1 MHSQICPPQSSYS
14 PGNAAAQFWRPVDTG
29 SGSNRRVLL
38 MPSTATNITA
48 GGGTTMSS
56 PGPTPPTPLSH
67 RHSPAARSAPVSPAP
82 PPQPPTRVGA
92 GTTQPSASYGIM
104 HFPRQPPGGGSA
116 SQHDM
121 TSEYQN
127 RGSPYG
133 YNQES
138 QSGMG
143 PRHGS
148 LSRFDGLSSSPS
160 DDFAPPSLPPRR
172 NPPPPPPRSGSG
184 LCTPLSP
191 SQHHQRI
198 SPDRSYYPATQVDVG
213 GPIQRVV
220 PPPQRTPTSIPG
232 PATLSSPPEAVSDC
246 VDIEVTNGLLHL
258 LFARFVDTSDNSA
271 TGAPDLRRVVA
282 HLVRIA
288 HTEIYIQPPACLQT
302 PSQRCLEASVGPSGG
317 LLEKME
323 ASMYEQNPQSAA
335 ISPNTGQT
343 QTGTTYLPGAN
354 PMTST
359 SRASGKR
366 RPSRDIEMAS
376 ISSSSSSD
384 SASSSEEEEELD
396 EEGRRV
402 GADYNIY
409 EGVGLGGR
417 GQNGSSLPAAA
428 TTNSASPSMVQTG
441 PKTSSLTV
449 PGATQT
455 NSTTLLTVA
464 ELQVL
469 PQNTTIKCLKASA
482 MQALVNLV
490 SAYQL
495 DPALRRRDLDI
506 AQLLAR
512 IQIYTMTQSER
523 VMAARNAVSEGRLSP
538 DDGQRVAPTH
548 VPVPEVAALVRLSF
562 HPNHRQAICDL
573 GGLHALLSL
582 LRWEHAWWQLRGYES
597 SPGARPIPQVHSTTP
612 PTGAGLGTIPLHQ
625 IAASTSASNA
635 AEDTVTVGTSGP
647 MTTAET
653 SLALRRYICVALT
666 NLTFGAPA
674 NKAFVCRRRSHL
686 EALIA
691 QLEVGSEELKQVAA
705 SVLRNLSWH
714 TDARSKAAL
723 RRAQGATRL
732 TRAVLS
738 AQREA
743 TLRTT
748 LNALWNL
755 SSHSTANRKAVC
767 GVNGALAFLVSTLD
781 AKNPNKDVEIKA
793 NSGGVLRNLCPVIIN
808 SLEYRAVLRTHNCI
822 SILLEQ
828 LRTSPSVTVVVNV
841 CEVLGA
847 LSATPLREARPSSA
861 LLFESATTDQA
872 LMIRLGALDIL
883 HRLAHSRHRYVVSS
897 SKQALENL
905 ERANLFIKNQR
916 VVPYPANTDASSFNP
931 TTITNSPVTSNT
943 SSPGTT
949 SPASPAEQVYRRRM
963 SNRSHLRFGLLS
975 VVLETNDDFE
985 EEDES
990 EGESTDCEDEEEG
1003 ADEVDS
1009 VPEEGH
1015 STECSSKASEAG
1027 GEEEADFKLPEYPPT
1042 PHEDHNIEPST
1053 EKPPTPPP
1061 PPAYAQVSVDEEEQ
1075 ACVYAEEGT
1084 PFGPSAR
1091 ASTLDLRS
1099 PPKQE
1104 IYDNFVPPKS
1114 RSMHPYVNVD
1124 VQSKS
1129 DTPNKIASSRVSSPG
1144 FETSSN
1150 GGGLLETPLMFS
1162 RATSSCLSSV
1172 DFGPLPPIESSPE
1185 SVYSVALED
1194 DGEDPN
1200 EAIALGTSPSDLPPE
1215 LIGDGKPKAKNL
1227 EGEEE
1232 TQIMFAEEG
1241 SPLDSNSLSEDQE
1254 SAVAVATMWS
1264 PPEPAVDNNNILQQC
1279 IASVMPSA
1287 VPVNQP
1293 NSVRYD
1299 EEDVVVGVT
1308 TTEDTIQSFA
1318 VEGTPFVFS
1327 TKNSSLSDV
1336 SITDPEGDGRGC
1348 AATSASS
1355 EISKSV
1361 SPRQSILKGD
1371 YACSTEDGSS
1381 VNEVEE
1387 EEGSVNLLSEVIQS
1401 ALPKQAG
1408 FTAPRT
1414 EVVETDSSENVS
1426 ATGRSKPS
1434 GIPTGSK
1441 LTVPR
1446 IGFGHPVQQRRPQAT
1461 VAPMPQRN
1469 TEERHHMQPIE
1480 TIKSEEKQ
1488 SSGGSDA
1495 DNSSFSSLLSI
1506 ESVGMETSLLQ
1517 ECISSAMPTPKLPI
1531 SSSCRGIGSSAKRM
1545 NPVQQPV
1552 DFSLPPPSATAP
1564 ITTPVSPHSSQSPS
1578 PLAVSEITP
1587 NVRQKQDNQ
1596 YQLRTPQ
1603 NLTQPREQQLT
1614 TPSTTRLRRARHFLA
1629 HGSGTADDQPP
1640 PISRA
1645 PDNQTS
1651 SIANHL
1657 IRPRKTGISSSG
1669 VLRTPRTVSGLDNAV
1684 GRVLKAPRPMSGNV
1698 SPSNTKSSTS
1708 DSTTSHTPTLVLKPF
1723 EGDKKAT
1730 DDECFLLP
1738 PPSGSFDADDDS
1750 VTLVGDNSP
1759 PWRPSPPSTPP
1770 PPSRGDTDKS
1780 EGSSDDNLLDL
1791 DAVMN
1796 QSNLSLMSDTS
1807 KISMPAKKDLTTPL
1821 SIKPPSTGIR
1831 QIASPGSS
1839 MLRPPNSGL
1848 RKHATTGLPM
1858 RSRSTTASSSPSS
1871 SASASPGV
1879 RAQSANPSPA
1889 LTSSSLPR
1897 PSKLRAP
1904 AGGVSSSSLP
1914 RLTNPSAS
1922 ICKPTT
1928 DAPRSLT
1935 ASSAK
1940 CPATQAGSRIDLTT
1954 SRRLGTVST
1963 RATPTTARSPV
1974 TTGQL
1979 QRGISTTQPGRT
1991 AVLRRALKSPL
2002 TSVITTTTPTVVA
2015 SVAGTKKVIRTG
2027 AGCEALVNDQEK
2039 QRQIEE
2045 GKAIRGGRKIPSS
2058 TVRRPGMS
2066 TLSPVQRTVTAPS
2079 AKSIMTPPSQ
2089 PVINRPRSGVTS
2101 VRPVPSSLPQSSSV
2115 TKPSNSGLKPPGFS
2129 NTLPSPARS
2138 SIRPPQA
2145 RIFKPSNT
2153 TEPSKPSPTT
2163 TTESPSSNSLDQWIV
2178 RRELT
2183 S

>member
-1 MHSQICPPQSSYS
+1 
-14 PGNAAAQFWRPVDTG
+14 
-29 SGSNRRVLL
+29 
-38 MPSTATNITA
+38 
-48 GGGTTMSS
+48 
-56 PGPTPPTPLSH
+56 
-67 RHSPAARSAPVSPAP
+67 
-82 PPQPPTRVGA
+82 
-92 GTTQPSASYGIM
+92 
-104 HFPRQPPGGGSA
+104 
-116 SQHDM
+116 
-121 TSEYQN
+121 
-127 RGSPYG
+127 
-133 YNQES
+133 
-138 QSGMG
+138 
-143 PRHGS
+143 
-148 LSRFDGLSSSPS
+148 
-160 DDFAPPSLPPRR
+160 
-172 NPPPPPPRSGSG
+172 
-184 LCTPLSP
+184 
-191 SQHHQRI
+191 
-198 SPDRSYYPATQVDVG
+198 
-213 GPIQRVV
+213 
-220 PPPQRTPTSIPG
+220 
-232 PATLSSPPEAVSDC
+232 
-246 VDIEVTNGLLHL
+246 
-258 LFARFVDTSDNSA
+258 
-271 TGAPDLRRVVA
+271 
-282 HLVRIA
+282 
-288 HTEIYIQPPACLQT
+288 
-302 PSQRCLEASVGPSGG
+302 
-317 LLEKME
+317 
-323 ASMYEQNPQSAA
+323 
-335 ISPNTGQT
+335 
-343 QTGTTYLPGAN
+343 
-354 PMTST
+354 
-359 SRASGKR
+359 
-366 RPSRDIEMAS
+366 
-376 ISSSSSSD
+376 
-384 SASSSEEEEELD
+384 
-396 EEGRRV
+396 
-402 GADYNIY
+402 
-409 EGVGLGGR
+409 
-417 GQNGSSLPAAA
+417 
-428 TTNSASPSMVQTG
+428 
-441 PKTSSLTV
+441 
-449 PGATQT
+449 
-455 NSTTLLTVA
+455 
-464 ELQVL
+464 
-469 PQNTTIKCLKASA
+469 
-482 MQALVNLV
+482 
-490 SAYQL
+490 
-495 DPALRRRDLDI
+495 
-506 AQLLAR
+506 
-512 IQIYTMTQSER
+512 MTQSER

-548 VPVPEVAALVRLSF
+548 VPVPEVASLVRLSF

-597 SPGARPIPQVHSTTP
+597 SSGARPIPQVHSTTP
-612 PTGAGLGTIPLHQ
+612 PTGAGLGTMPLHQ
-625 IAASTSASNA
+625 IAPSTSAATA
-635 AEDTVTVGTSGP
+635 AEDTVTGGTSGP
-647 MTTAET
+647 MTSAEN

-847 LSATPLREARPSSA
+847 LSAAPLREARPSSA

-905 ERANLFIKNQR
+905 ERANLFLKNQR
-916 VVPYPANTDASSFNP
+916 VVPYPANTDASTFNP
-931 TTITNSPVTSNT
+931 ATTTNSPVTSNT
-943 SSPGTT
+943 SSPGTA

-1009 VPEEGH
+1009 VPEEGN

-1027 GEEEADFKLPEYPPT
+1027 GEEEADFKLPEYPTT
-1042 PHEDHNIEPST
+1042 PHDDHSIEPST

-1099 PPKQE
+1099 PPKQD
-1104 IYDNFVPPKS
+1104 IYDNFVPPQS

-1129 DTPNKIASSRVSSPG
+1129 ATPNKIASSRVSSPG

-1150 GGGLLETPLMFS
+1150 GGGMLETPLMFS

-1254 SAVAVATMWS
+1254 SAVAVPTMWS
-1264 PPEPAVDNNNILQQC
+1264 PEPAVDNNNILQQC

-1293 NSVRYD
+1293 NSARYD

-1371 YACSTEDGSS
+1371 YACSTEDASS

-1414 EVVETDSSENVS
+1414 EVVETDSSDSVS
-1426 ATGRSKPS
+1426 AAVRSKPS

-1469 TEERHHMQPIE
+1469 TEERHLQPIE
-1480 TIKSEEKQ
+1480 SIKSEEKQ

-1531 SSSCRGIGSSAKRM
+1531 SSSSRGIAGSAKRM

-1587 NVRQKQDNQ
+1587 NIRQKQDNQ

-1603 NLTQPREQQLT
+1603 NITQPREQQLT
-1614 TPSTTRLRRARHFLA
+1614 TPNTTRLRRARHFLA

-1651 SIANHL
+1651 SVTNRL
-1657 IRPRKTGISSSG
+1657 LQPRKTGISSSG
-1669 VLRTPRTVSGLDNAV
+1669 VLRSPRTVSGLDNGV
-1684 GRVLKAPRPMSGNV
+1684 GRALKAPLPMSGNA
-1698 SPSNTKSSTS
+1698 SPNNTKSSTS
-1708 DSTTSHTPTLVLKPF
+1708 ASATSHTPTAVLKPF
-1723 EGDKKAT
+1723 ETVKKAT

-1750 VTLVGDNSP
+1750 VTLVGDSSP

-1780 EGSSDDNLLDL
+1780 EESSDDHLLDL

-1796 QSNLSLMSDTS
+1796 RSDLSLISENS
-1807 KISMPAKKDLTTPL
+1807 KISMTAKKDLTTPL
-1821 SIKPPSTGIR
+1821 SIKPPSNGIR
-1831 QIASPGSS
+1831 QIASPGPGL
-1839 MLRPPNSGL
+1839 LRPPSSGL
-1848 RKHATTGLPM
+1848 RKHTTTGLPM
-1858 RSRSTTASSSPSS
+1858 RSRSTTASTSPSS
-1871 SASASPGV
+1871 SASTSPGV
-1879 RAQSANPSPA
+1879 RAQSANPSPS
-1889 LTSSSLPR
+1889 LTSSGLPR
-1897 PSKLRAP
+1897 LSKLRSP
-1904 AGGVSSSSLP
+1904 GGGVSSTSLP
-1914 RLTNPSAS
+1914 RLANPSAS
-1922 ICKPTT
+1922 IRKPST
-1928 DAPRSLT
+1928 DPPRSLT
-1935 ASSAK
+1935 ASNAK
-1940 CPATQAGSRIDLTT
+1940 CPANQAGNKIDLTS
-1954 SRRLGTVST
+1954 SRRFGTVST

-1979 QRGISTTQPGRT
+1979 QRGVSTTQPAKTPVPRS
-1991 AVLRRALKSPL
+1991 ALKSPL
-2002 TSVITTTTPTVVA
+2002 TSVITTTTPTVIA
-2015 SVAGTKKVIRTG
+2015 SVAGAKKVIRTG

-2039 QRQIEE
+2039 QRQMEE

-2058 TVRRPGMS
+2058 TVRRPGMN
-2066 TLSPVQRTVTAPS
+2066 TPSPVQRTITAPS
-2079 AKSIMTPPSQ
+2079 AKSITAPSSQ
-2089 PVINRPRSGVTS
+2089 PVINRPRPGVTNARS
-2101 VRPVPSSLPQSSSV
+2101 VPSSLPQSSSV
-2115 TKPSNSGLKPPGFS
+2115 TKPPNSGLKPPGFS
-2129 NTLPSPARS
+2129 STLPSPARS
-2138 SIRPPQA
+2138 SIRPPQT
-2145 RIFKPSNT
+2145 RMVKPSNI
-2153 TEPSKPSPTT
+2153 TEPAKLSSSTT
-2163 TTESPSSNSLDQWIV
+2163 AESSSSNSLDQWIV